1 MHKHMAD
8 LPDIPEAE
16 ADAHEAQVDAFLADT
31 LVDGDDFDSLAE
43 PEPVD
48 VDYEEVEAGEA
59 GAADSDT
66 PSHTEDDYHTAWQA
80 LRRDGWSAES
90 INAMDRSVLVRQG
103 LERAER
109 QREVDAAFSERAQLR
124 RQLGL
129 DSTEAPEGPD
139 ESGDSGYARESSDSS
154 VGADL
159 ALEARPVAER
169 IAELDDPEQIAQA
182 LAGFVAK
189 AIQSQMH
196 QVTELSQLES
206 RAQELADGRY
216 EGDISTLMNEAK
228 LLGGAGRHANL
239 TGMARYD
246 ALIEDALRLQGAG
259 TQTNSTNRAEKKRG
273 ARPPIPSKR
282 STGKPR
288 SADESV
294 DARLRAIFAGERDV
308 GKLRQL

>member
-1 MHKHMAD
+1 MAD
-8 LPDIPEAE
+8 LPDIPEADVE
-16 ADAHEAQVDAFLADT
+16 AHEAQVDAFLADN
-31 LVDGDDFDSLAE
+31 LSDEADFNSVGGE
-43 PEPVD
+43 EPVD
-48 VDYEEVEAGEA
+48 VDYEDVEISEA
-59 GAADSDT
+59 EPATPDT
-66 PSHTEDDYHTAWQA
+66 PSHTDDDYHAAWQA
-80 LRRDGWSAES
+80 LRRDGWSADS
-90 INAMDRSVLVRQG
+90 INAMDRDTLVQQG
-103 LERAER
+103 LERVER
-109 QREVDAAFSERAQLR
+109 QREVDAAFAERAQLR

-129 DSTEAPEGPD
+129 DSTEASEGPD
-139 ESGDSGYARESSDSS
+139 ESGDSGDSRESSDSS

-189 AIQSQMH
+189 AVQSQMH
-196 QVTELSQLES
+196 QATELSQLEG
-206 RAQELADGRY
+206 RARELAEGRY
-216 EGDISTLMNEAK
+216 EGDISALMEEAQG
-228 LLGGAGRHANL
+228 LGSAGRHADL

-246 ALIEDALRLQGAG
+246 ALIEDALRLQGAVP
-259 TQTNSTNRAEKKRG
+259 QTNSTNRAERKRG

>member
-8 LPDIPEAE
+8 LPDIPEAD
-16 ADAHEAQVDAFLADT
+16 ANAHEAQVDAFLADN
-31 LVDGDDFDSLAE
+31 LVDDAGFNSMGEDE
-43 PEPVD
+43 PID
-48 VDYEEVEAGEA
+48 VEYEEAEISEAGS
-59 GAADSDT
+59 AASDT
-66 PSHTEDDYHTAWQA
+66 PSYTDDDYHTAWQA
-80 LRRDGWSAES
+80 LRRDGWSADS
-90 INAMDRSVLVRQG
+90 INAMDRGMLVQQG

-129 DSTEAPEGPD
+129 DSTEASEGPD
-139 ESGDSGYARESSDSS
+139 ESGDSGASRESSDSS
-154 VGADL
+154 FGADL

-189 AIQSQMH
+189 AIQSQVH
-196 QVTELSQLES
+196 QATELSQLEG

-216 EGDISTLMNEAK
+216 EGDIRTLMDEAK
-228 LLGGAGRHANL
+228 LLGSAGRHANL
-239 TGMARYD
+239 SGMARFD

-259 TQTNSTNRAEKKRG
+259 SQTNSTNRAEKRRG

-308 GKLRQL
+308 SKLRQL